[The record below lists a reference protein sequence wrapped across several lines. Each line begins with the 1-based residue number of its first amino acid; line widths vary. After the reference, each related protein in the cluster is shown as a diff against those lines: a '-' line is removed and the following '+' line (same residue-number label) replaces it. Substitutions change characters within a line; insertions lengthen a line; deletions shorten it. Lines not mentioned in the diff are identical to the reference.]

1 MFETILRCSAD
12 SIFEISGF
20 LTGEECC
27 RFSMTAKGFKV
38 ILDSEKIWDFY
49 ILYRIRGF
57 SNTEF
62 QRSFESVG
70 FLKKI
75 LGYRGSKEFYVSFRK
90 LEFNILGWFRALPS
104 FHGNVNGGLY
114 CGRVVEGEF
123 LYQLVNTSGDIV
135 GNSFS
140 FKIRY
145 DKGLNSLVAKSFG
158 AEGKTYLV
166 ELGRE
171 INFIE
176 FQKSSCSKL
185 IPIETPSILS
195 LSDTPTRSD
204 SWSVANKSFSV
215 DCCSG
220 LHISS
225 YGSHGLEIIHISLL
239 DESDNCWLKQI
250 HRGCTRYEFGALQLH
265 GLKVT
270 GDPNVPAGN
279 VSFCINMSVSFNP
292 QHAIEGDRRT
302 IVSFPANS
310 REPDFIS
317 LQQRSDNIASWFRG
331 YGQIN
336 RKPPVWNPEWVGC
349 SLILYQNPLLSGA
362 RFTILWDNETEY
374 YRHAMDFR
382 ELPQGSAPPILTP
395 ILL

>member
-1 MFETILRCSAD
+1 MFDTVLRCSAD

-20 LTGEECC
+20 LSAEECC
-27 RFSMTAKGFKV
+27 KFSMAGKLFKI
-38 ILDSEKIWDFY
+38 ILDSDKIWDFY

-62 QRSFESVG
+62 QRSYESVDL
-70 FLKKI
+70 LKRI
-75 LGYRGSKEFYVSFRK
+75 LGYRRSKDFYVSFRR
-90 LEFNILGWFRALPS
+90 LQFNILGWFRALPP
-104 FHGNVNGGLY
+104 FHINVNGGLY
-114 CGRVVEGEF
+114 CGRVVENEF
-123 LYQLVNTSGDIV
+123 LYQLVDTSGDIV

-158 AEGKTYLV
+158 AEGKTFFV
-166 ELGRE
+166 ELGSAIE
-171 INFIE
+171 FIE
-176 FQKSSCSKL
+176 FQNSSYSKL
-185 IPIETPSILS
+185 IPIEMPKILTPPDTSLYSQS
-195 LSDTPTRSD
+195 LSPM
-204 SWSVANKSFSV
+204 NKSTSV
-215 DCCSG
+215 DYCFG
-220 LHISS
+220 LHISP
-225 YGSHGLEIIHISLL
+225 YGSHGLEILNISLH
-239 DESDNCWLKQI
+239 DEMDSCWLRRVCI
-250 HRGCTRYEFGALQLH
+250 GHTNIEFGALQLH

-279 VSFCINMSVSFNP
+279 ISFCINMSVSMNP
-292 QHAIEGDRRT
+292 QAAIERDRRT

-310 REPDFIS
+310 REPEFIS
-317 LQQRSDNIASWFRG
+317 LRHRADNIASWFRG

-336 RKPPVWNPEWVGC
+336 RKPPTWNPEWVGC
-349 SLILYQNPLLSGA
+349 SLILYQSPLLSGA

-382 ELPQGSAPPILTP
+382 PLPQGSAPQISMP